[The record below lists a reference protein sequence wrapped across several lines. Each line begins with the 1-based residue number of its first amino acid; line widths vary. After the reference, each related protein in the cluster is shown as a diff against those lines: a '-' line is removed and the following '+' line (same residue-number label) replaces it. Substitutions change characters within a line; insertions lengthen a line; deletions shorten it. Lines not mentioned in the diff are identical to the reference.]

1 MFNKDKNK
9 RDIRLMMWALP
20 ANGHP
25 MDVLQTTIASMATF
39 YPDAGAQDPNSA
51 YTQSALTKIIIEY
64 PRYAK
69 IPFLPSIE
77 EMEDSVAGTPAKP
90 GIYSIINNKLNV

>member
-1 MFNKDKNK
+1 
-9 RDIRLMMWALP
+9 MWALP

-51 YTQSALTKIIIEY
+51 YTQSALTKIIHIQN
-64 PRYAK
+64 
-69 IPFLPSIE
+69 IFI
-77 EMEDSVAGTPAKP
+77 GTAMQ
-90 GIYSIINNKLNV
+90 GTC